1 MLGAVLPQS
10 LVPETGV
17 AMELDRATVGSGATT
32 RFEWT
37 SGRTYLQCC
46 KDPPYNPTNKKICG
60 LVWEMSDHPHPPPR
74 VWSSMNTE
82 LQESNVKI
90 APSTGDEF

>member
-17 AMELDRATVGSGATT
+17 AMELGRSTVGRGATT
-32 RFEWT
+32 RFEWA

-46 KDPPYNPTNKKICG
+46 KDPPYNPTNKKMG
-60 LVWEMSDHPHPPPR
+60 LVWEMSDHPDPPPC

-82 LQESNVKI
+82 LQESSVKL
-90 APSTGDEF
+90 AHSTGDGF